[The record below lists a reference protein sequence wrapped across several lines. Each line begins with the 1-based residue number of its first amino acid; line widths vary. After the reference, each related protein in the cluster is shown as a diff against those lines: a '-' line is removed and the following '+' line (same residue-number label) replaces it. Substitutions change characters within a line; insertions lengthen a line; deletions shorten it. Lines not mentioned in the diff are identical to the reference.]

1 MINIKNPVILL
12 PEIDISDRL
21 LNYVKTF
28 NRLEPSLEIF
38 MNNTTDEQIRA
49 KRRKYKIFMLDT
61 DVYLIKI
68 TNFLIGI

>member
-1 MINIKNPVILL
+1 MILL